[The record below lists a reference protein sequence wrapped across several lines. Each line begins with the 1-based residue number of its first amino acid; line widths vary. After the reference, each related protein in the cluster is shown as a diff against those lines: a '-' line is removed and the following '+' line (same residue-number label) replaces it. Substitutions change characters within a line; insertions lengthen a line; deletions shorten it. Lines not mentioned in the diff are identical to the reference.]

1 MNKKIIGFT
10 GLATLGLAVL
20 PLSSVFADTPTELK
34 SEGTVGFIE
43 NQDPHK
49 PLNPLNP
56 FDPDSGSQ
64 NNVVPQDGKINGSD
78 NTRGNQLTLDYVPS
92 FRFGTNNNVTTGARS
107 ALFASALS
115 IGDTTAPNYAQV
127 TDLRDN
133 KTSGW
138 ALNVT
143 QEDDWT
149 STSNSGETIPGA
161 QIKFNNVQSAIS
173 GQKASFLAP
182 EAKNDV
188 TIEKG
193 KTVNIMNAAS
203 AKDTASRVGYGSWL
217 YAIGN
222 DATKGSSVELSVPD
236 NTILS
241 ATTYKTNLTWSL
253 DDTAATN

>member
-1 MNKKIIGFT
+1 MMNKKIIGLT
-10 GLATLGLAVL
+10 GLATLGLAVM

-56 FDPDSGSQ
+56 FDPDSGAQ
-64 NNVVPQDGKINGSD
+64 NNVVPKDGQTNTSD
-78 NTRGNQLTLDYVPS
+78 THGNQLTLDYVPS
-92 FRFGTNNNVTTGARS
+92 FRFGVNNNVTTGARNS
-107 ALFASALS
+107 LFASALS
-115 IGDTTAPNYAQV
+115 IGETTVPNYAQV
-127 TDLRDN
+127 TDLRDS

-143 QEDDWT
+143 QDDDWT
-149 STSNSGETIPGA
+149 STNGETIPGA

-182 EAKNDV
+182 EAKNGV
-188 TIEKG
+188 IIEKG
-193 KTVNIMNAAS
+193 AKVNIMNAAS

-222 DATKGSSVELSVPD
+222 DTTKGSSVQLTVPD

-253 DDTAATN
+253 EDTAATN